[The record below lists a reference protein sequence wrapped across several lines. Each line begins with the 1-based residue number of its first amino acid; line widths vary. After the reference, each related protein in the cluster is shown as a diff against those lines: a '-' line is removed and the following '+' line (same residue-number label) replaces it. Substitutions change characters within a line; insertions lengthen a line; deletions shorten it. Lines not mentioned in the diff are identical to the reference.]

1 MACQPAGSEG
11 VMRLVNPNT
20 GEAIGG
26 STASVKSLL
35 SRVRTRVDRR
45 LSRPRV
51 STKIALGDHPG
62 CLHDGGCAPFAAKL
76 YDQLAGGDYDWP
88 ASILLLADPAAWVAE
103 HRTARK
109 RSSHSGRLGYVA
121 QPIDRSQHLDEI
133 YAINTSL
140 PERQGRAMAAAY
152 QERPE
157 HAPLPA
163 YPCPRHRI
171 DEWGVM
177 SSDGVLVAYLV
188 LYVCGD
194 LVMVSQILG
203 HGDHMQ
209 NDVMYLLMLHALERV
224 PLPATVFYN
233 RHDSGTD
240 GLRYF
245 KERLG
250 FQPTRV
256 EWVL

>member
-1 MACQPAGSEG
+1 
-11 VMRLVNPNT
+11 MRLVNPNT
-20 GEAIGG
+20 GEAIGV
-26 STASVKSLL
+26 SAARAKALL
-35 SRVRTRVDRR
+35 SRVRTQVHRR

-62 CLHDGGCAPFAAKL
+62 CSHDEGCAPFAAKL
-76 YDQLAGGDYDWP
+76 HAQLAGGAYDWP
-88 ASILLLADPAAWVAE
+88 ASILLLDDPAAWIAE

-109 RSSHSGRLGYVA
+109 RAAHGRRLGYVA
-121 QPIDRSQHLDEI
+121 EPIDRSQHLDEI

-140 PERQGRAMAAAY
+140 PERQGRPMAAAY
-152 QERPE
+152 LERPE
-157 HAPLPA
+157 HSRLPT
-163 YPCPRHRI
+163 YRCPRHRI
-171 DEWGVM
+171 EEWGIM
-177 SSDGVLVAYLV
+177 SPEGVLVAYLV
-188 LYVCGD
+188 LYLCGE
-194 LVMVSQILG
+194 LVMVSSILG

-209 NDVMYLLMLHALERV
+209 NDVMYLLMLHALERA